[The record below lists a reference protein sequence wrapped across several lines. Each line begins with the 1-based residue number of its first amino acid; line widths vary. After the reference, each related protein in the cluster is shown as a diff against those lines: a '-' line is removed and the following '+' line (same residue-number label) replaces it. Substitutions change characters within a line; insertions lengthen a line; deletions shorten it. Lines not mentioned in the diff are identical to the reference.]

1 MLPLTRH
8 GWREMHVG
16 TVLLAAAAWGLW
28 LLFIPLAFIIFPIW
42 IWLIAFFR
50 DPHRI
55 LPQDPNAVVSPADGK
70 ISDITEIELDET
82 LAGPAIRVGI
92 FLSVFNVHVNRSPS
106 VGRVVSVTYKKG
118 IFLNAMNHGGASTQ
132 NESNTIVLAE
142 PNGNRN
148 IMIVKQIVGLI
159 ARRIVCTVAPGDELR
174 RGDRIGMIKFGSRTE
189 LTIAKFLE
197 PQIKVSIGQTVHGA
211 STTIAI
217 LANPIS
223 TEPPLGVDARTPKE
237 MPA

>member
-1 MLPLTRH
+1 MIPLTRH
-8 GWREMHVG
+8 GWREMLIG
-16 TVLLAAAAWGLW
+16 SILLAAAAWGFT
-28 LLFIPLAFIIFPIW
+28 FIALPLSLIIFPVW

-50 DPHRI
+50 DPNRA
-55 LPQDPNAVVSPADGK
+55 LPENENAVVSPADGK

-82 LAGPAIRVGI
+82 LGGPAVRIGI

-118 IFLNAMNHGGASTQ
+118 KFLNAMNHGGASSQ

-159 ARRIVCTVAPGDELR
+159 ARRIVCSVTPGDELQ
-174 RGDRIGMIKFGSRTE
+174 RGGRIGMIKFGSRTE
-189 LTIAKFLE
+189 LTIAKFLD

-223 TEPPLGVDARTPKE
+223 SAPPLGADARAPRE